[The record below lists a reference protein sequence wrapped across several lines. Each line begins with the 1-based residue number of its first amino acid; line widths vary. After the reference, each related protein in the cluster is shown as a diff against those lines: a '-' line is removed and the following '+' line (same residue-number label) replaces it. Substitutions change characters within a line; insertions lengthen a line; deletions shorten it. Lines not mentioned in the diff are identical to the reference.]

1 MYRVT
6 SVGAPPSLFVCN
18 IREDRVRGGWSMI
31 RVIPPLLSSGRQSAR
46 RQIRAKT
53 NAFVS
58 GEPVNWIITNG
69 GSFISA
75 AVRWRRSGP
84 RTAAVAVTR
93 TPSGNSWADCCLY
106 LYRLTDRLTADHGEV
121 PQLVFVV
128 KPFVEDSDIH
138 KSWEWLSHSII
149 LCRGIFM
156 NIWSCVG
163 F

>member
-6 SVGAPPSLFVCN
+6 SVGAPPLLYVCN

-31 RVIPPLLSSGRQSAR
+31 RVIPPLLHHRSPSAR
-46 RQIRAKT
+46 RQIRAET

-75 AVRWRRSGP
+75 AVRRQRSGP

-106 LYRLTDRLTADHGEV
+106 LYRLTDRLLITAK
-121 PQLVFVV
+121 FR
-128 KPFVEDSDIH
+128 
-138 KSWEWLSHSII
+138 SWFLSWNLSLRI
-149 LCRGIFM
+149 LIYINHENDYHFP
-156 NIWSCVG
+156 
-163 F
+163 